1 MVGHVGW
8 NMILS
13 VSISF
18 PEKQKGFVD
27 LVVKLGVDSGGG
39 LREVNVNFESL
50 FSFDLDVNDRPV
62 QLARLAA
69 YHQHHGLL
77 TVTTKFQWRGTRW
90 PAFPIISAKSRRC
103 D

>member
-39 LREVNVNFESL
+39 LREFNLLVLLLTTNIMDYLRSQRNFSGGVL
-50 FSFDLDVNDRPV
+50 G
-62 QLARLAA
+62 
-69 YHQHHGLL
+69 GLL
-77 TVTTKFQWRGTRW
+77 S
-90 PAFPIISAKSRRC
+90 P
-103 D
+103 